1 MEETIVYTCRLGL
14 RMFEEGE
21 DFYASLEKGNTMRN
35 AVFISKSRIV
45 EYGKDGLVFIDM
57 GMEV

>member
-21 DFYASLEKGNTMRN
+21 DFYASLEVENTMRN
-35 AVFISKSRIV
+35 AVLVNKSRIS

-57 GMEV
+57 KMEV